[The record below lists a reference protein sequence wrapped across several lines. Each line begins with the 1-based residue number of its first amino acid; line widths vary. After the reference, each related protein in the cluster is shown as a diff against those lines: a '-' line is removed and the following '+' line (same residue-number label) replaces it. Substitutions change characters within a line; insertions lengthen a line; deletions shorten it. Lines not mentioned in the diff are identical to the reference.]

1 MLPHILPRVWAVAA
15 HHVLLLPM
23 SFVVRQLYAESLK
36 KYILYYF
43 YYFEVIGDSEATIGR
58 GFVGLDYCIQDLSS
72 RLASL

>member
-1 MLPHILPRVWAVAA
+1 MGNEIGCCCGRGYRQLHN
-15 HHVLLLPM
+15 
-23 SFVVRQLYAESLK
+23 FVGRQLYGESLK
-36 KYILYYF
+36 QYIL